1 MFFTSGWIGLH
12 VLVWSAAVGMVLL
25 GRWQLDVSN
34 SKHFDAQNFSYALQW
49 WAFAAFAVGIW
60 AKAIR
65 DTLRNR
71 QPQASTSGELTLA
84 SRSDRPGTGVA
95 YSGPAELVARAK
107 PGQAP
112 TVYRGYVMRQ
122 SSTSPARTDGD
133 PLRSEYNDYLWQLA
147 LADSAGSPDRRPRS
161 APAKSAEPS
170 EPSESADATEPAEI
184 EPAAEG

>member
-12 VLVWSAAVGMVLL
+12 LLVLSASVGMILL

-49 WAFAAFAVGIW
+49 WAFAAFAVALW

-71 QPQASTSGELTLA
+71 QPQASSSGEITLA
-84 SRSDRPGTGVA
+84 SRSDQPGTGVA

-107 PGQAP
+107 PGQQP
-112 TVYRGYVMRQ
+112 VVYRGYVMPQ
-122 SSTSPARTDGD
+122 SSTNPARTDGD

-147 LADSAGSPDRRPRS
+147 LADAAGAPDRRPRS
-161 APAKSAEPS
+161 APARATDPIEP
-170 EPSESADATEPAEI
+170 TGI
-184 EPAAEG
+184 EPAPEG

>member
-12 VLVWSAAVGMVLL
+12 VLTLSAAVGMILL

-49 WAFAAFAVGIW
+49 WAFAAFALAVWG
-60 AKAIR
+60 KAIR

-71 QPQASTSGELTLA
+71 QPQASSGGELVLA
-84 SRSDRPGTGVA
+84 SRPEQPGTGVA
-95 YSGPAELVARAK
+95 YSGPAELLGRGQ

-112 TVYRGYVMRQ
+112 VVYRGYVMRQ

-147 LADSAGSPDRRPRS
+147 LADSAGSPGRRPRS
-161 APAKSAEPS
+161 APARTA
-170 EPSESADATEPAEI
+170 EPAEPGAVD
-184 EPAAEG
+184 PAPESAAD